1 MRFQHRSS
9 WRHRFKDCIQISE
22 LTIENRVDR
31 VSIFGNIDITLDK
44 EGLKAARE
52 LKTILDITLTE
63 IEKTDL
69 PDKIAV
75 IKPEI
80 VENPF

>member
-1 MRFQHRSS
+1 M
-9 WRHRFKDCIQISE
+9 
-22 LTIENRVDR
+22 TIENRVDR